1 MLYCIVYDLTSNL
14 RRVIWCPFLPD
25 EDDIDDDDD
34 ANSRLL
40 VHVNGCVADMWS
52 LDAVLAKQGGG
63 PGPYEA
69 DDITE
74 GQLRIT
80 DHTEPISDAS
90 FSPDGTALATA
101 SLDGQVKFFQ
111 VMNLTPQA
119 ENKDSI
125 DKFCCSTGVHVGIQ
139 RVSSVSSPLAATRR
153 QTRVLL
159 VLPGQP
165 SQPQP

>member
-1 MLYCIVYDLTSNL
+1 MRFNIKF

-111 VMNLTPQA
+111 VMN
-119 ENKDSI
+119 I
-125 DKFCCSTGVHVGIQ
+125 
-139 RVSSVSSPLAATRR
+139 
-153 QTRVLL
+153 
-159 VLPGQP
+159 
-165 SQPQP
+165 